1 MKTTAETTRV
11 PAWHV
16 AILLA
21 LAATAYHAIKG
32 GSLPDLIVGHG
43 VLGRL
48 LARLAL
54 TLGGN
59 PIVWETNPSRRD
71 GSTGYQVE
79 EPDAEPARRYGSVYD
94 VSGSG
99 GIIDMLIGRLSPP
112 SRPVFQS
119 AAGEIFRMNTG
130 YWYGKF
136 LIALIAGLTCF
147 AGMKLLD
154 IPYAAPLS
162 MFVAITDLIP
172 NIGATLGTIPV
183 VIVGLLEEPWKGVA
197 IGACSALK
205 RSYRDYLLKEAG
217 EPILF
222 VFLDGTEE
230 LIASRMAARVHEY
243 MPLTLLASQFAT
255 LEVPEADENVLA
267 IPITLTIE
275 QIADRAVKAV
285 PHLKA
290 FKRKQ

>member
-1 MKTTAETTRV
+1 LDQILSLT
-11 PAWHV
+11 PARILIVMGV
-16 AILLA
+16 ASSGKSVVWKAISRRLHAPFLDGD
-21 LAATAYHAIKG
+21 AYH
-32 GSLPDLIVGHG
+32 P
-43 VLGRL
+43 
-48 LARLAL
+48 LANKDKMRAGIPLTDDDRWPWLSTLAKAL
-54 TLGGN
+54 H
-59 PIVWETNPSRRD
+59 EAAD
-71 GSTGYQVE
+71 G
-79 EPDAEPARRYGSVYD
+79 
-94 VSGSG
+94 
-99 GIIDMLIGRLSPP
+99 
-112 SRPVFQS
+112 
-119 AAGEIFRMNTG
+119 
-130 YWYGKF
+130 
-136 LIALIAGLTCF
+136 
-147 AGMKLLD
+147 
-154 IPYAAPLS
+154 
-162 MFVAITDLIP
+162 
-172 NIGATLGTIPV
+172 
-183 VIVGLLEEPWKGVA
+183 KGVA